1 MKTDLLGA
9 EKIHLASLLEAM
21 QRCVFFL
28 DAASR
33 KLPWPLDKQVLQ
45 QHKKDEV
52 LFEALS
58 AFNERFSKLQD
69 TLAAA
74 MRHALILLGE
84 QPDSFLK
91 VLAYYEKHA
100 VIESIDSWQLLR
112 TARNLAAHD
121 YEIDYTETAD
131 HFNTLFELIDVLYG
145 ASLAFV
151 VHCDKQLAI
160 KPISSDFALE
170 FFDITSRTH
179 MPGGQNPAL

>member
-1 MKTDLLGA
+1 MKTNLLLA
-9 EKIHLASLLEAM
+9 EKMHLSNLLEAM
-21 QRCVFFL
+21 QRCIYFL

-33 KLPWPLDKQVLQ
+33 KLPWPLDENQLQ
-45 QHKKDEV
+45 QHKKDEA

-69 TLAAA
+69 TLAAG

-84 QPDSFLK
+84 PSDSFLK

-121 YEIDYTETAD
+121 YEIDYAEIAD
-131 HFNTLFELIDVLYG
+131 HFNTLHELKDMLYS
-145 ASLAFV
+145 ATLAFV
-151 VHCDKQLAI
+151 KHCDEQLAI
-160 KPISSDFALE
+160 KPASTDFSTE
-170 FFDITSRTH
+170 FFNITGRIH
-179 MPGGQNPAL
+179 P